1 MSLISLGVAGL
12 SNAVDEVYANQPLLG
27 SELNFSCKLVNVSDE
42 RREDFSLTVWAF
54 GTDVIDHLLGEFGIE
69 LGLGR
74 HGDGVCVVVVVLLC
88 CLGLELETRGTVA
101 GCFVLTALALVSRGL
116 EGRE

>member
-12 SNAVDEVYANQPLLG
+12 SNAVDEVYPDQPLLG

-74 HGDGVCVVVVVLLC
+74 HGDGVCVVFVVLC
-88 CLGLELETRGTVA
+88 SLGLELETRGTVA

-116 EGRE
+116 ERRG